1 MNTKYAQFDKD
12 TLETGFSSTKQ
23 ITNNF
28 ITTRLQT
35 ANINHR
41 KLQNSQGMLHQRVQ
55 TAN

>member
-12 TLETGFSSTKQ
+12 TLDTGFSSTKQ